1 MLITVFLSFSEWSD
15 SFLDEFIAYIY
26 REEKK
31 MSQVFG
37 FSSILSIII
46 ACLGLFGLTSF
57 SVGQRIKE
65 IGIRKVLGAN
75 VSNIFLLLS
84 KDFIKLI
91 LIATILAWPVA
102 YIGMNK
108 WLQTFAY
115 RINISIGTF
124 LFSAF
129 LALIIAWMTVSY
141 QALKTATTDPVDSL
155 RYE

>member
-1 MLITVFLSFSEWSD
+1 MLEFSPRLIFSY
-15 SFLDEFIAYIY
+15 SFLDEHIASLYS
-26 REEKK
+26 EEKK

-37 FSSILSIII
+37 FSSVLSIII
-46 ACLGLFGLTSF
+46 ACLGLFGLTSY

-84 KDFIKLI
+84 KDFVKLI
-91 LIATILAWPVA
+91 LVANIIAWPIV
-102 YIGMNK
+102 YIAMNK
-108 WLQTFAY
+108 WLQTFVY
-115 RINISIGTF
+115 RVNISIGTF

-129 LALIIAWMTVSY
+129 LALFIAWMTVSY
-141 QALKTATTDPVDSL
+141 QTIKTANANPVDSL